1 LIPLERRAILPPV
14 SFDDWLLFLHVTAA
28 FAVVASVTVFSI
40 LVVLAR
46 KIDRPAEAVA
56 VFRIGDPATLLVQAG
71 SVAALGFGIWIAIR
85 SPLYHPWDGW
95 LIGAYVLWAVAGA
108 CGARSGM
115 AYEKIRKRAKELV
128 AEGRL
133 EPSEELR
140 EALRTTNG
148 RLFHLIT
155 TLAVLGLLVLMIFKP
170 GA

>member
-1 LIPLERRAILPPV
+1 V

-28 FAVVASVTVFSI
+28 FAVVAAVTVFTI

-46 KIDRPAEAVA
+46 KVDRPADAVA
-56 VFRIGDPATLLVQAG
+56 VFRMGDPAAILVQAG
-71 SVAALGFGIWIAIR
+71 SVTVLLLGIWIAIR
-85 SPLYHPWDGW
+85 SPDYHPWDLW

-148 RLFHLIT
+148 RLFHAIT
-155 TLAVLGLLVLMIFKP
+155 VASILGILVLMIFKP

>member
-1 LIPLERRAILPPV
+1 M
-14 SFDDWLLFLHVTAA
+14 
-28 FAVVASVTVFSI
+28 VASVTAFSI
-40 LVVLAR
+40 LLILAR
-46 KIDRPAEAVA
+46 KIDRPAEAIA
-56 VFRIGDPATLLVQAG
+56 VFRIGDPAAILVQVG
-71 SVAALGFGIWIAIR
+71 SVAALVFGVWIAIR

-115 AYEKIRKRAKELV
+115 AYGAIRKRAKELV

-148 RLFHLIT
+148 RLFHAIT
-155 TLAVLGLLVLMIFKP
+155 AASVLAILVLMIFKP